1 MKKILALLLATL
13 FCLSMVACGDS
24 EDSTSNQS
32 VVSEESTTSDDSTAS
47 EESTVSKEDV
57 SDDTSKEESS
67 TPLLYKVTDSN
78 GNYAWLFGSIHMG
91 DDRFYPLPDYVMN
104 AFNEA
109 DALAVEFNIV
119 AFQENMGAMMNALKS
134 MVYTD
139 GTTIKDH
146 ISKETYD
153 DAVAILKE
161 NNLYMSQ
168 YDYYMPCMWES
179 MCSELLYK
187 KNNIDLENGIDKT
200 LIKEANKQN
209 KKVYD
214 VESAELQY
222 GMLASLSDKIQEM
235 LLQSAV
241 ESYKENKLDGLDEL
255 VNAWATGNKDGLRA
269 LLGEE
274 PEFENEE
281 EKQLYAEYNKALL
294 TDRDLGMIKYVEDAL
309 VSGEN
314 VFVCVGAAHIVGEN
328 GIVDQLQSKGY
339 TVEVVSE

>member
-1 MKKILALLLATL
+1 
-13 FCLSMVACGDS
+13 
-24 EDSTSNQS
+24 
-32 VVSEESTTSDDSTAS
+32 
-47 EESTVSKEDV
+47 
-57 SDDTSKEESS
+57 
-67 TPLLYKVTDSN
+67 
-78 GNYAWLFGSIHMG
+78 
-91 DDRFYPLPDYVMN
+91 MN

-161 NNLYMSQ
+161 NNVYMSQ

-179 MCSELLYK
+179 MVSELLYK

-294 TDRDLGMIKYVEDAL
+294 TDRDLGMIKYVEEAL